1 MRNRL
6 LLSILLSAIL
16 SIKGWLLVC
25 RIGDVGQVN
34 VAKKIIIFVYNV
46 KNIIFA
52 CFCKKNM
59 YLCALLIKNFKNQ
72 FH

>member
-46 KNIIFA
+46 KNIIF
-52 CFCKKNM
+52 CLF
-59 YLCALLIKNFKNQ
+59 L
-72 FH
+72 